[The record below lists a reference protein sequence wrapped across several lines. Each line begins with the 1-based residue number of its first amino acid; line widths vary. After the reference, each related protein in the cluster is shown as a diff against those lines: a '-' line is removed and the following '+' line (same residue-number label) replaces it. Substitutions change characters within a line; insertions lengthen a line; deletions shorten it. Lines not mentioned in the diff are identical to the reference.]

1 MDAAHARASV
11 PGFVRD
17 PAHDLFGECGAIDA
31 MFHPKT
37 VAVLGAASQPGSL
50 GHQALAALTG
60 SAFEG
65 SVVVVDP
72 RTQAN
77 AFGVPVYP
85 SFQDMPTKAE
95 LAIVVTASSG
105 VFAAVE
111 QCAAAGVRGVAV
123 LSAVDTTDQH
133 FGDLQRNIR
142 QQLRQTRMRMIGP
155 GCCALMNPS
164 IGLNASPNLP
174 MPLPGSVAFIGQS
187 GSLATAILDW
197 GRRKIVG
204 FSAFVSLG
212 ALVDVGW
219 GNLIDYFGSDT
230 NTRTILIHME
240 SIVNMR
246 SFLSAA
252 REVALQKPIIIIKAG
267 RTGAAARA
275 FAWHSTCTVS
285 DDDVLDAALRRV
297 GVLRVA
303 SVEDLFHTADALSKE
318 RRPEGPRLA
327 VVSNAG
333 GPGVLAA
340 DQVAREVGEIVP
352 LASDTAI
359 GVMAAPDSAEAVTPM
374 DVLGDGS
381 SGPFLEAAETAI
393 KDPSNDG
400 VLLVLVPQAMSDP
413 VSAVQGLL
421 AMDHACKPVL
431 LCAAALGELPRE
443 QEVHACFPVLPTVS
457 AAARTFNHMWRYSY
471 DLKAI
476 YETPELHAE
485 VTERALS
492 QRVGELIAGARRA
505 GRDLSECEWR
515 EVLAV
520 YGILIFD
527 APANQTEGQR
537 DAQRDAQREGQR
549 EEQRTAPL
557 AANARASAET
567 VGYEFQIGSSSDPEF
582 GPVLWFGAGG
592 RFAHMWPHRVVGLPP
607 LNATLARRMLERSPF
622 FSGLQDLCARGALN
636 LATIDAALVRLSQLV
651 IEHPSIKDIQIDP
664 LVVSAAGVLALD
676 ARITLHGPEVEEHD
690 LPRSPFR
697 PYPLQYVSN
706 WTTKPGETVTIRP
719 IRAEDE
725 PLMVA
730 FHKRLSEDTVYQR
743 YFQMVTVGRR
753 TAHEALTRICFVDY
767 DREMVLVAERR
778 DARTGE
784 RSIVAIADL
793 TKLYNTKKAEVA
805 VVVRDDCQR
814 HGLGFEL
821 IRRLADVARDERLEN
836 IVATTM
842 TENRG
847 MCAVFRRLGFTLS
860 TEPGDDTVEAA
871 LTL

>member
-1 MDAAHARASV
+1 MDVAHARASV
-11 PGFVRD
+11 PRFVRD

-37 VAVLGAASQPGSL
+37 VAVLGSTSRPGSL

-72 RTQAN
+72 CSQAN
-77 AFGVPVYP
+77 AFGVPVSP
-85 SFQDMPTKAE
+85 SFQDLPTKAE

-105 VFAAVE
+105 VSAAVE

-123 LSAVDTTDQH
+123 LSAVDTADQH
-133 FGDLQRNIR
+133 FGDLQRHIR

-174 MPLPGSVAFIGQS
+174 MPVPGSVAFIGQS

-219 GNLIDYFGSDT
+219 GNLIDYFGSDS

-285 DDDVLDAALRRV
+285 DDDILDAALRRV

-303 SVEDLFHTADALSKE
+303 SVEDLFHTADALSKV
-318 RRPEGPRLA
+318 RRPQGPRLA
-327 VVSNAG
+327 VVCNAG

-340 DQVAREVGEIVP
+340 DQVAREAGEIVP
-352 LASDTAI
+352 LSADAATGA
-359 GVMAAPDSAEAVTPM
+359 MAVPDSAEAATPM
-374 DVLGDGS
+374 DILGDGS
-381 SGPFLEAAETAI
+381 SAPFLEAAEIAI

-431 LCAAALGELPRE
+431 LCATALGELPLG
-443 QEVHACFPVLPTVS
+443 QQVHACFPVLPTVS

-476 YETPELHAE
+476 YETPELRAE

-492 QRVGELIAGARRA
+492 QRVGDLIAAARRA
-505 GRDLSECEWR
+505 RRDLSECEWR

-520 YGILIFD
+520 YGILILD

-537 DAQRDAQREGQR
+537 ASSLEADARVA
-549 EEQRTAPL
+549 
-557 AANARASAET
+557 AET
-567 VGYEFQIGSSSDPEF
+567 VGYELQIGSWSDPEF

-592 RFAHMWPHRVVGLPP
+592 RFAHLWPHRVVGLPP

-636 LATIDAALVRLSQLV
+636 LTAIDAALVRLSQLV
-651 IEHPSIKDIQIDP
+651 IEHPSIKNLQIDP
-664 LVVSAAGVLALD
+664 LVVSAAGAIALD

-778 DARTGE
+778 DTRTGE
-784 RSIVAIADL
+784 RSIVAVADL

-821 IRRLADVARDERLEN
+821 IRRLVDVARDERLEN
-836 IVATTM
+836 VVATTM

-860 TEPGDDTVEAA
+860 TEPGDDSVEAA

>member
-11 PGFVRD
+11 SRFVRD
-17 PAHDLFGECGAIDA
+17 PAHDLFGEGGAIDA
-31 MFHPKT
+31 IFHPKT
-37 VAVLGAASQPGSL
+37 VAVVGATSQPGSL
-50 GHQALAALTG
+50 GYQTLAALSG
-60 SAFEG
+60 SGFEG
-65 SVVVVDP
+65 SVVAVDP
-72 RTQAN
+72 GAQAN
-77 AFGVPVYP
+77 TFGVPVYP
-85 SFQDMPTKAE
+85 SFQELPSKAE
-95 LAIVVTASSG
+95 LAVVVTAGKG
-105 VFAAVE
+105 VFGAVE

-123 LSAVDTTDQH
+123 MSAVDATDQH
-133 FGDLQRNIR
+133 SSELQR
-142 QQLRQTRMRMIGP
+142 QVCQLLRQSRMRMIGP

-174 MPLPGSVAFIGQS
+174 LPVPGSVAFIGQS
-187 GSLATAILDW
+187 GSLASAILDW
-197 GRRKIVG
+197 GRRRIVG

-252 REVALQKPIIIIKAG
+252 REVALQKPIIVIKAG
-267 RTGAAARA
+267 RTEAAARA

-318 RRPEGPRLA
+318 RRPEGPRLT
-327 VVSNAG
+327 VVSNAC

-340 DQVAREVGEIVP
+340 DQVARQGGEIVP
-352 LASDTAI
+352 LPTNAAA
-359 GVMAAPDSAEAVTPM
+359 GVMAVPDSAGTATPM
-374 DVLGDGS
+374 DILGDGS

-393 KDPSNDG
+393 QDPSNDG

-413 VSAVQGLL
+413 ASAVQGLL

-431 LCAAALGELPRE
+431 LCLTGSSEIPQE

-457 AAARTFNHMWRYSY
+457 AAARTFNHMWHYSY
-471 DLKAI
+471 NLKAI

-527 APANQTEGQR
+527 ALANQTEGQR
-537 DAQRDAQREGQR
+537 EGQR
-549 EEQRTAPL
+549 AAPL
-557 AANARASAET
+557 NLNARAGAET
-567 VGYEFQIGSSSDPEF
+567 VGYELQIGCRNDPEF
-582 GPVLWFGAGG
+582 GPVLYCGAGG

-622 FSGLQDLCARGALN
+622 FSGLQDLCARGALD

-651 IEHPSIKDIQIDP
+651 IEHPSIKDLQIDP
-664 LVVSAAGVLALD
+664 LVISAAGAVALD
-676 ARITLHGPEVEEHD
+676 ARITLHAPEVEEHD

-753 TAHEALTRICFVDY
+753 TAHDALTRICFVDY

-784 RSIVAIADL
+784 RSIVAVADL
-793 TKLYNTKKAEVA
+793 TKLYNRKKAEVA

-821 IRRLADVARDERLEN
+821 MRRLVDFARDERLEDV
-836 IVATTM
+836 VATTM

-860 TEPGDDTVEAA
+860 IEPGDDTVEAE

>member
-11 PGFVRD
+11 SRFVRD
-17 PAHDLFGECGAIDA
+17 PAHDLFGEGGAIDA

-37 VAVLGAASQPGSL
+37 VAVVGAISQPRSL
-50 GHQALAALTG
+50 GYQTLAALSG
-60 SAFEG
+60 SGFEG

-72 RTQAN
+72 SAQAN
-77 AFGVPVYP
+77 AFGFPVYP
-85 SFQDMPTKAE
+85 SFQDLPSKAE
-95 LAIVVTASSG
+95 LAVVVTASNG
-105 VFAAVE
+105 VFGAVE
-111 QCAAAGVRGVAV
+111 QCAAGGVRGVAV
-123 LSAVDTTDQH
+123 LSAVDATDQH
-133 FGDLQRNIR
+133 FGELQRHICQR
-142 QQLRQTRMRMIGP
+142 LRQSRMRMIGP

-164 IGLNASPNLP
+164 IGLNVSPNLP
-174 MPLPGSVAFIGQS
+174 MPVPGSVAFIGQS
-187 GSLATAILDW
+187 GSLAAAILDW
-197 GRRKIVG
+197 GRKRIVG

-240 SIVNMR
+240 SIINMR

-252 REVALQKPIIIIKAG
+252 REVALQKPIIVIKAG
-267 RTGAAARA
+267 RTEAAARA

-318 RRPEGPRLA
+318 RRPEGPRLT

-333 GPGVLAA
+333 GPGVLAT
-340 DQVAREVGEIVP
+340 DQVAREGGEIVP
-352 LASDTAI
+352 LPTNAAA
-359 GVMAAPDSAEAVTPM
+359 GAMALPDSPEMATPM
-374 DVLGDGS
+374 DILGDGS
-381 SGPFLEAAETAI
+381 SRPFLEAAETAI

-400 VLLVLVPQAMSDP
+400 ILLVFVPQAMSDP
-413 VSAVQGLL
+413 ASAVQGLL

-431 LCAAALGELPRE
+431 LCLSGPSELPQE

-457 AAARTFNHMWRYSY
+457 TAARTFNHMWHYSY

-476 YETPELHAE
+476 YETPELHAD

-492 QRVGELIAGARRA
+492 QRVGELIAAARRESRELA
-505 GRDLSECEWR
+505 ARECK

-520 YGILIFD
+520 YGI
-527 APANQTEGQR
+527 ATAGETEG
-537 DAQRDAQREGQR
+537 E
-549 EEQRTAPL
+549 TAAPHDV
-557 AANARASAET
+557 NARAAAGPD
-567 VGYEFQIGSSSDPEF
+567 GYELQIGSRNDPEF

-592 RFAHMWPHRVVGLPP
+592 RSAHMWAHRVVGLPP

-622 FSGLQDLCARGALN
+622 FSGLQALAARGALN
-636 LATIDAALVRLSQLV
+636 LTTVDAALVRLSQLV
-651 IEHPSIKDIQIDP
+651 IEHPSIKDLQIDP
-664 LVVSAAGVLALD
+664 LVVSAAGTLALD
-676 ARITLHGPEVEEHD
+676 ARITLYGPEVEEHD

-753 TAHEALTRICFVDY
+753 TAHEALIRICFVDY

-778 DARTGE
+778 DAGTGD
-784 RSIVAIADL
+784 RSIIAFADL

-821 IRRLADVARDERLEN
+821 IRRLVDVARDERLEN
-836 IVATTM
+836 VVATTM

-847 MCAVFRRLGFTLS
+847 MCAVFRRLGFKLS
-860 TEPGDDTVEAA
+860 VDPGDDTVEAE

>member
-11 PGFVRD
+11 SRFVRD
-17 PAHDLFGECGAIDA
+17 PAHDLFGEGGAIDA

-37 VAVLGAASQPGSL
+37 VAVVGAISQPGSL
-50 GHQALAALTG
+50 SYQTLAALSG
-60 SAFEG
+60 SGFEG

-72 RTQAN
+72 GAQAN
-77 AFGVPVYP
+77 TFGVPVYP
-85 SFQDMPTKAE
+85 SFQELPSKAE
-95 LAIVVTASSG
+95 LAVVVTAGKG
-105 VFAAVE
+105 VFGAVE

-123 LSAVDTTDQH
+123 MSAVDATDQH
-133 FGDLQRNIR
+133 FSELQ
-142 QQLRQTRMRMIGP
+142 QQACQLLRQSRMRMIGP

-174 MPLPGSVAFIGQS
+174 LPVPGSVAFIGQS

-197 GRRKIVG
+197 GRRRIVG

-230 NTRTILIHME
+230 KTRTILIHME

-252 REVALQKPIIIIKAG
+252 REVALQKPIIVIKAG
-267 RTGAAARA
+267 RTEAAARA

-318 RRPEGPRLA
+318 RRPEGPRLT
-327 VVSNAG
+327 VVSNAC

-340 DQVAREVGEIVP
+340 DQVAREGGEIVP
-352 LASDTAI
+352 LPTSTAA
-359 GVMAAPDSAEAVTPM
+359 GALVVPDSAGKATPM
-374 DVLGDGS
+374 DILGDGS
-381 SGPFLEAAETAI
+381 SGPFLEAVETAI
-393 KDPSNDG
+393 QDPSNDG

-413 VSAVQGLL
+413 ASAVQGLL

-431 LCAAALGELPRE
+431 LCLTGPSEIPQE
-443 QEVHACFPVLPTVS
+443 QELHACFPVLPTVS
-457 AAARTFNHMWRYSY
+457 AAARTFNHMWHYSY
-471 DLKAI
+471 NLKAI

-492 QRVGELIAGARRA
+492 QRVGELIAAARRE
-505 GRDLSECEWR
+505 GRDLAEREWK
-515 EVLAV
+515 EVLSV
-520 YGILIFD
+520 YGIATVGTFAD
-527 APANQTEGQR
+527 ETKGATA
-537 DAQRDAQREGQR
+537 
-549 EEQRTAPL
+549 APL
-557 AANARASAET
+557 DVNTPAAAGPD
-567 VGYEFQIGSSSDPEF
+567 GYELQIGSRNDPEF

-592 RFAHMWPHRVVGLPP
+592 RFAHMLAHRVVGLPP

-622 FSGLQDLCARGALN
+622 FSGLQALAARGALN
-636 LATIDAALVRLSQLV
+636 LTTVDAALVRLSQLV
-651 IEHPSIKDIQIDP
+651 IEHPSIKDLQIDP
-664 LVVSAAGVLALD
+664 LVLSAAGALALD
-676 ARITLHGPEVEEHD
+676 ARITLHGPELEEHD

-753 TAHEALTRICFVDY
+753 TAHDALTRICFVDY

-784 RSIVAIADL
+784 RSIIALADL

-821 IRRLADVARDERLEN
+821 IRRLVDVARDERLESV
-836 IVATTM
+836 VATTM

-860 TEPGDDTVEAA
+860 IDPGDDTVEAK

>member
-11 PGFVRD
+11 ARFVRD
-17 PAHDLFGECGAIDA
+17 PAHDLFGEGGAIDA

-37 VAVLGAASQPGSL
+37 VAVVGAISQPGSL
-50 GHQALAALTG
+50 GYQTLAALSG
-60 SAFEG
+60 SGFEG
-65 SVVVVDP
+65 SVVAVDP
-72 RTQAN
+72 SAQAN

-85 SFQDMPTKAE
+85 SFQDLPSKAA
-95 LAIVVTASSG
+95 LAVVVTASRG
-105 VFAAVE
+105 VFGAVE

-123 LSAVDTTDQH
+123 LSAVDATDQRRLSE
-133 FGDLQRNIR
+133 LQQHLCQR
-142 QQLRQTRMRMIGP
+142 LRQGRMRMIGP

-174 MPLPGSVAFIGQS
+174 MPVPGSVAFIGQS

-197 GRRKIVG
+197 GRRRIVG

-252 REVALQKPIIIIKAG
+252 REVALQKPIIVIKAG
-267 RTGAAARA
+267 RTEAAARA

-318 RRPEGPRLA
+318 RRPEGPRLT

-340 DQVAREVGEIVP
+340 DQVAGEGGEIVP
-352 LASDTAI
+352 LPTNAAAGVTA
-359 GVMAAPDSAEAVTPM
+359 VPDSAGTATPM
-374 DVLGDGS
+374 DILGDGS
-381 SGPFLEAAETAI
+381 SRPFLEAAETAI

-400 VLLVLVPQAMSDP
+400 VLLVLVPQSMSDP
-413 VSAVQGLL
+413 ASAVQGLL

-431 LCAAALGELPRE
+431 LCLTGPSELPQAE
-443 QEVHACFPVLPTVS
+443 EVHACFPVLPTVS
-457 AAARTFNHMWRYSY
+457 AAARTFNHMWHYSY

-492 QRVGELIAGARRA
+492 QRVGELIAAARRE
-505 GRDLSECEWR
+505 GRDLAEREWK

-520 YGILIFD
+520 YGIATVDTFAD
-527 APANQTEGQR
+527 ETEGET
-537 DAQRDAQREGQR
+537 A
-549 EEQRTAPL
+549 APL
-557 AANARASAET
+557 DVNTRAAAGPD
-567 VGYEFQIGSSSDPEF
+567 GYELQIGSRNDPEF
-582 GPVLWFGAGG
+582 GPVLWCGAGG
-592 RFAHMWPHRVVGLPP
+592 RSAHMWAGRVVGLPP

-622 FSGLQDLCARGALN
+622 FSGLQALAAHRALN
-636 LATIDAALVRLSQLV
+636 LATVDAALVRLSQLV
-651 IEHPSIKDIQIDP
+651 IEHPSIKDLQIDP
-664 LVVSAAGVLALD
+664 LVLSAAGAVALD
-676 ARITLHGPEVEEHD
+676 ARITLHGPKVEEHD

-753 TAHEALTRICFVDY
+753 TAHEALIRICFVDY

-784 RSIVAIADL
+784 RSIVAVADL

-821 IRRLADVARDERLEN
+821 IRRLVDVARDERLKDV
-836 IVATTM
+836 VATTM
-842 TENRG
+842 TENWG

-860 TEPGDDTVEAA
+860 IDPGDDTVEAE

>member
-1 MDAAHARASV
+1 MEAAHVRASI
-11 PGFVRD
+11 PRFVRD
-17 PAHDLFGECGAIDA
+17 PAHDLFGECGSIDA

-37 VAVLGAASQPGSL
+37 IAVLGATSQPGSL
-50 GHQALAALTG
+50 GHQALTALTG
-60 SAFEG
+60 SGFEG

-72 RTQAN
+72 RAQAN

-85 SFQDMPTKAE
+85 SLQDLPTKAE

-105 VFAAVE
+105 VFTAVE

-123 LSAVDTTDQH
+123 LSAVDATDQH
-133 FGDLQRNIR
+133 FSDLQ
-142 QQLRQTRMRMIGP
+142 QQVCKRLRQTRMRMIGP

-197 GRRKIVG
+197 GHRKIVG

-327 VVSNAG
+327 VISNAG

-340 DQVAREVGEIVP
+340 DQVAREAGEIVP
-352 LASDTAI
+352 LSTGAAT
-359 GVMAAPDSAEAVTPM
+359 GVMAVPDSAGAATPM
-374 DVLGDGS
+374 DILGDGS

-413 VSAVQGLL
+413 ASAVQGLL

-431 LCAAALGELPRE
+431 LCATALGELPRE

-505 GRDLSECEWR
+505 RRDLSECEWR

-527 APANQTEGQR
+527 ALANQT
-537 DAQRDAQREGQR
+537 DAQRA
-549 EEQRTAPL
+549 APL
-557 AANARASAET
+557 DVNARAGAET
-567 VGYEFQIGSSSDPEF
+567 VGYELQIGSRNDPEF

-664 LVVSAAGVLALD
+664 LVVSAAGALALD
-676 ARITLHGPEVEEHD
+676 ARITLHGPEVEDHD

-778 DARTGE
+778 DTRTGE

-805 VVVRDDCQR
+805 VMVRDDCQR

-821 IRRLADVARDERLEN
+821 VRRLVDVARDERLEN
-836 IVATTM
+836 VVATTM

-847 MCAVFRRLGFTLS
+847 MCAVFRRLGFKLS
-860 TEPGDDTVEAA
+860 TDPGDDTVVAE
-871 LTL
+871 LPL

>member
-11 PGFVRD
+11 PRSVRD

-37 VAVLGAASQPGSL
+37 VAVLGATSQPGSL
-50 GHQALAALTG
+50 GHQALAAVTG
-60 SAFEG
+60 SGFEG
-65 SVVVVDP
+65 SVVVVDSCA
-72 RTQAN
+72 QAN

-85 SFQDMPTKAE
+85 SFQDLPTKAE
-95 LAIVVTASSG
+95 LAVVVTAGSG
-105 VFAAVE
+105 VFGAVE

-123 LSAVDTTDQH
+123 LSAVDATDQH
-133 FGDLQRNIR
+133 FSDLQRRICQR
-142 QQLRQTRMRMIGP
+142 LRQTRMRMIGP

-174 MPLPGSVAFIGQS
+174 MPVPGSVAFIGQS

-212 ALVDVGW
+212 ALLDVGW

-297 GVLRVA
+297 GVLRVN

-327 VVSNAG
+327 VVCNAG

-340 DQVAREVGEIVP
+340 DQVAREAGEIVP
-352 LASDTAI
+352 LSTDAAT
-359 GVMAAPDSAEAVTPM
+359 GVMAVPDSAVAATPM
-374 DVLGDGS
+374 DFLGDGS

-400 VLLVLVPQAMSDP
+400 VLVVLVPQAMSDP

-431 LCAAALGELPRE
+431 LCATALGELPRE
-443 QEVHACFPVLPTVS
+443 QELHACFPVLPTVS
-457 AAARTFNHMWRYSY
+457 AAARTFNHIWRYSY

-505 GRDLSECEWR
+505 GRDLSESEWR

-520 YGILIFD
+520 YGVLIFD
-527 APANQTEGQR
+527 ALGNQT
-537 DAQRDAQREGQR
+537 AV
-549 EEQRTAPL
+549 QRTAPL
-557 AANARASAET
+557 DVNARADAET
-567 VGYEFQIGSSSDPEF
+567 VGYEFQIGSRNDPEF

-592 RFAHMWPHRVVGLPP
+592 RFAHMPHRVVGLPP
-607 LNATLARRMLERSPF
+607 LNATLARRMLECSPF

-651 IEHPSIKDIQIDP
+651 IEHPSIKDLQIDP
-664 LVVSAAGVLALD
+664 LVVSAAGAVALD

-706 WTTKPGETVTIRP
+706 WMTKPGETVTIRP

-821 IRRLADVARDERLEN
+821 IRRLMDVARDERLEN
-836 IVATTM
+836 VVATTM

-860 TEPGDDTVEAA
+860 TDPGDDTVEAA

>member
-11 PGFVRD
+11 PRFVRD
-17 PAHDLFGECGAIDA
+17 PAHDLFGEGGAIDA

-37 VAVLGAASQPGSL
+37 VAVLGATSQPGSL
-50 GHQALAALTG
+50 GHQALAALSG
-60 SAFEG
+60 SGFEG

-72 RTQAN
+72 GSQAN
-77 AFGVPVYP
+77 TLGVPVYP
-85 SFQDMPTKAE
+85 SFQDLPTKAE
-95 LAIVVTASSG
+95 LAVVVTPSSG
-105 VFAAVE
+105 VFGAVE

-133 FGDLQRNIR
+133 FSELQRNVC
-142 QQLRQTRMRMIGP
+142 QLLRQSRMRMIGP

-174 MPLPGSVAFIGQS
+174 MPVPGSVAFIGQS

-197 GRRKIVG
+197 GRRRIVG

-230 NTRTILIHME
+230 KTRTILIHME

-252 REVALQKPIIIIKAG
+252 REVALQKPIIVIKAG
-267 RTGAAARA
+267 RTEEAARA

-318 RRPEGPRLA
+318 RRPEGPRLT
-327 VVSNAG
+327 VVSNAC

-340 DQVAREVGEIVP
+340 DQVAREGGEIVALP
-352 LASDTAI
+352 TSAAA
-359 GVMAAPDSAEAVTPM
+359 GVMAVPDSTGTATPM
-374 DVLGDGS
+374 DILGDGS
-381 SGPFLEAAETAI
+381 SGPFLEAVETAI
-393 KDPSNDG
+393 QDPSNDG

-413 VSAVQGLL
+413 ASAVQGLL

-431 LCAAALGELPRE
+431 LCLTGSSEIPQE

-457 AAARTFNHMWRYSY
+457 AAARTFNHMWHYSY
-471 DLKAI
+471 NLKAI

-492 QRVGELIAGARRA
+492 QRVGELIAAARRE
-505 GRDLSECEWR
+505 GRDLAEREWK
-515 EVLAV
+515 EVLSV
-520 YGILIFD
+520 YGIATVGRF
-527 APANQTEGQR
+527 AGETKGAT
-537 DAQRDAQREGQR
+537 A
-549 EEQRTAPL
+549 APL
-557 AANARASAET
+557 DVNTGAAT
-567 VGYEFQIGSSSDPEF
+567 GPDGYELQIGSRNDPEF

-592 RFAHMWPHRVVGLPP
+592 RFAHMWVHRVVGLPP

-622 FSGLQDLCARGALN
+622 FGGLQALAARGALN
-636 LATIDAALVRLSQLV
+636 LTTVDAALVRLSQLV
-651 IEHPSIKDIQIDP
+651 IEHPSIKDLQIDP
-664 LVVSAAGVLALD
+664 LVLSPAGALALD

-706 WTTKPGETVTIRP
+706 WTTKPGETITIRP

-753 TAHEALTRICFVDY
+753 TAHDALTRICFVDY

-778 DARTGE
+778 DAHTGE
-784 RSIVAIADL
+784 RSIIALADL

-821 IRRLADVARDERLEN
+821 IRRLVDVARDERLEN
-836 IVATTM
+836 VVATTM

-860 TEPGDDTVEAA
+860 IDPGDDTVEAE

>member
-11 PGFVRD
+11 PRFVRD
-17 PAHDLFGECGAIDA
+17 PAHDLFGEGGAIDA

-37 VAVLGAASQPGSL
+37 VAVVGATSQPGSL
-50 GHQALAALTG
+50 GYQTLAALSG
-60 SAFEG
+60 SGFEG

-72 RTQAN
+72 GAQAN
-77 AFGVPVYP
+77 TFGIPVYA
-85 SFQDMPTKAE
+85 SFQELPSKAE
-95 LAIVVTASSG
+95 LAVVVTAGGG
-105 VFAAVE
+105 VFGAVE
-111 QCAAAGVRGVAV
+111 ECAAAGVRGVAV
-123 LSAVDTTDQH
+123 MSAVDATDQH
-133 FGDLQRNIR
+133 YSELQ
-142 QQLRQTRMRMIGP
+142 QQVCQLLRQSRMRMIGP

-174 MPLPGSVAFIGQS
+174 MPVPGSVAFIGQS

-197 GRRKIVG
+197 GRRRIVG

-212 ALVDVGW
+212 ALVEVGW

-252 REVALQKPIIIIKAG
+252 REVALQKPIIVIKAG
-267 RTGAAARA
+267 RTEAAARA

-285 DDDVLDAALRRV
+285 DDDVFDAALRRV

-318 RRPEGPRLA
+318 RRPEGPRLT
-327 VVSNAG
+327 VVSNAC

-340 DQVAREVGEIVP
+340 DQVAREGGEIVP
-352 LASDTAI
+352 LPTSTAA
-359 GVMAAPDSAEAVTPM
+359 GVIVVSDSAGTATPM
-374 DVLGDGS
+374 DILGDGS

-393 KDPSNDG
+393 QDPSNDG

-413 VSAVQGLL
+413 ASAVQGLL

-431 LCAAALGELPRE
+431 LCLTGPSEIPQE

-457 AAARTFNHMWRYSY
+457 AAARTFNHMWHYSY
-471 DLKAI
+471 NLKAI

-492 QRVGELIAGARRA
+492 QHVGGLIAAARREGRDLAEREWKEVLSVYGIATVGTCADETKGKTAAPVDVNTRAAA
-505 GRDLSECEWR
+505 GRD
-515 EVLAV
+515 
-520 YGILIFD
+520 
-527 APANQTEGQR
+527 
-537 DAQRDAQREGQR
+537 
-549 EEQRTAPL
+549 
-557 AANARASAET
+557 
-567 VGYEFQIGSSSDPEF
+567 GYELQIGSRNDPEF

-592 RFAHMWPHRVVGLPP
+592 RFAHMWAHRVVGLPP

-622 FSGLQDLCARGALN
+622 FSGLKALAARGALN
-636 LATIDAALVRLSQLV
+636 LTTVDAALVRLSQLV
-651 IEHPSIKDIQIDP
+651 IEHPSIKDLQIDP
-664 LVVSAAGVLALD
+664 LVLSPAGALALD
-676 ARITLHGPEVEEHD
+676 ARIRLHGPDVEEHD

-697 PYPLQYVSN
+697 PYPLQYASN

-725 PLMVA
+725 PQMVA

-753 TAHEALTRICFVDY
+753 IAHDALTRICFVDY

-784 RSIVAIADL
+784 RSIVAVADL
-793 TKLYNTKKAEVA
+793 TKLYNRKKAEVA

-821 IRRLADVARDERLEN
+821 IRRLVDFARDERLEDV
-836 IVATTM
+836 VATTM

-860 TEPGDDTVEAA
+860 IEPGDDTVEAE

>member
-11 PGFVRD
+11 PRFVRD

-37 VAVLGAASQPGSL
+37 VVVLGPTSQPGSL
-50 GHQALAALTG
+50 GHQTLAAVTG
-60 SAFEG
+60 SGFDG

-72 RTQAN
+72 GAQAN

-85 SFQDMPTKAE
+85 SFQDLPTKAE
-95 LAIVVTASSG
+95 LAVVVTASSG
-105 VFAAVE
+105 VFAAVD

-123 LSAVDTTDQH
+123 LSAVDATDQLS
-133 FGDLQRNIR
+133 DLQQHVCQR
-142 QQLRQTRMRMIGP
+142 LRQTRMRVIGP

-164 IGLNASPNLP
+164 IGLNISPNLA
-174 MPLPGSVAFIGQS
+174 MPVPGSVAFIGQS
-187 GSLATAILDW
+187 GSLATAVLDW
-197 GRRKIVG
+197 GHRKIVG

-212 ALVDVGW
+212 ALLDVGW
-219 GNLIDYFGSDT
+219 GNLIDYFGSDS

-297 GVLRVA
+297 GVLRVN

-340 DQVAREVGEIVP
+340 DQVAREAGEIVP
-352 LASDTAI
+352 LPTNAAT
-359 GVMAAPDSAEAVTPM
+359 GVMAVPHSAGAATPM
-374 DVLGDGS
+374 DFLGDGS
-381 SGPFLEAAETAI
+381 SAPFLEAAENAI
-393 KDPSNDG
+393 KDPGNDA

-421 AMDHACKPVL
+421 AIDHARKPVL
-431 LCAAALGELPRE
+431 LCATALGELPRE
-443 QEVHACFPVLPTVS
+443 QELHACFPVLPTVS

-476 YETPELHAE
+476 YQTPELRADL
-485 VTERALS
+485 TERAFS

-520 YGILIFD
+520 YDILTLD
-527 APANQTEGQR
+527 APADQTEGQKGG
-537 DAQRDAQREGQR
+537 QREGQR
-549 EEQRTAPL
+549 AAPL
-557 AANARASAET
+557 DANARADAET
-567 VGYEFQIGSSSDPEF
+567 VGYELQIGSRSDPEF

-622 FSGLQDLCARGALN
+622 FSGLHAVAARGALN

-664 LVVSAAGVLALD
+664 LVVSAAGAVALD
-676 ARITLHGPEVEEHD
+676 ARITLHGPEVEEDD

-706 WTTKPGETVTIRP
+706 WITKPGETVAIRP

-778 DARTGE
+778 DTHTGE
-784 RSIVAIADL
+784 RSIVAFADL

-821 IRRLADVARDERLEN
+821 IRRLVDVARDERLEN
-836 IVATTM
+836 VVATTM

-847 MCAVFRRLGFTLS
+847 MCAVFRRLGFKLS
-860 TEPGDDTVEAA
+860 TEPGDDSVEAE

>member
-1 MDAAHARASV
+1 MDAAQARASV
-11 PGFVRD
+11 SRFVRD
-17 PAHDLFGECGAIDA
+17 PAHDLFGEGGAIDA

-37 VAVLGAASQPGSL
+37 VALVGAVSQPGSL
-50 GHQALAALTG
+50 GYQTLAALRG
-60 SAFEG
+60 SGFEG
-65 SVVVVDP
+65 SLVVVDP
-72 RTQAN
+72 SAQPNT
-77 AFGVPVYP
+77 FGIPVYP
-85 SFQDMPTKAE
+85 SFQDLPSKAE
-95 LAIVVTASSG
+95 LAVVVTASKG
-105 VFAAVE
+105 VLGAVE

-123 LSAVDTTDQH
+123 MSAMDATHQH
-133 FGDLQRNIR
+133 FSELQRLVCQR
-142 QQLRQTRMRMIGP
+142 LRESRMRMIGP

-197 GRRKIVG
+197 GRRRIVG

-252 REVALQKPIIIIKAG
+252 REVALQKPIIVIKAG
-267 RTGAAARA
+267 RTEAAARA

-285 DDDVLDAALRRV
+285 DDDVLDAVLRRV

-318 RRPEGPRLA
+318 RRPEGPRLT

-333 GPGVLAA
+333 GPGALAA
-340 DQVAREVGEIVP
+340 DQVAREGGEIVP
-352 LASDTAI
+352 LPTNAAAGVTA
-359 GVMAAPDSAEAVTPM
+359 VPDSAEMATPM
-374 DVLGDGS
+374 DILGDGS
-381 SGPFLEAAETAI
+381 SRPFLEAAESAI

-413 VSAVQGLL
+413 ASAVQGLL

-431 LCAAALGELPRE
+431 LCLSAPSELPQE

-457 AAARTFNHMWRYSY
+457 AAARTFNHMWHYSY
-471 DLKAI
+471 NLKAI

-492 QRVGELIAGARRA
+492 QRVGELMATARRE
-505 GRDLSECEWR
+505 GRDLAEREWK

-520 YGILIFD
+520 YGIATVDKFAD
-527 APANQTEGQR
+527 KTEGEP
-537 DAQRDAQREGQR
+537 A
-549 EEQRTAPL
+549 APL
-557 AANARASAET
+557 DVNTRAAAGPD
-567 VGYEFQIGSSSDPEF
+567 GYELQIGSRNDPEF

-592 RFAHMWPHRVVGLPP
+592 RSAHMWAHRVVGLPP

-622 FSGLQDLCARGALN
+622 FSGLQALAARGSLN
-636 LATIDAALVRLSQLV
+636 LTTVDAALVRLSQLV
-651 IEHPSIKDIQIDP
+651 IEHPSIKDLQIDP
-664 LVVSAAGVLALD
+664 LVLSAAGALALD
-676 ARITLHGPEVEEHD
+676 ARITLHGPEVEEQD

-706 WTTKPGETVTIRP
+706 WMTKPGETVTIRP

-730 FHKRLSEDTVYQR
+730 FHKRLSEDTVYGR
-743 YFQMVTVGRR
+743 YFQLVTVGRR
-753 TAHEALTRICFVDY
+753 TAHEALIRICFVDY

-778 DARTGE
+778 DACTGE
-784 RSIVAIADL
+784 RSIIALADL

-821 IRRLADVARDERLEN
+821 IRRLVDVARDEGLEDV
-836 IVATTM
+836 VATTM

-847 MCAVFRRLGFTLS
+847 MCAVFRRLGFKLS
-860 TEPGDDTVEAA
+860 VDPGDDTVEAQ

>member
-11 PGFVRD
+11 SRFVRD

-37 VAVLGAASQPGSL
+37 VAVLGATSQPGSL
-50 GHQALAALTG
+50 GHQALTALTG
-60 SAFEG
+60 SGFEG

-72 RTQAN
+72 RSQAS

-85 SFQDMPTKAE
+85 SFQDLQTKAE
-95 LAIVVTASSG
+95 LAVVVTASSG

-133 FGDLQRNIR
+133 FGDLQRHIC

-155 GCCALMNPS
+155 GCCGLMNPS

-174 MPLPGSVAFIGQS
+174 MPVPGSVAFIGQS

-340 DQVAREVGEIVP
+340 DLVAKEAGEIVP
-352 LASDTAI
+352 LSTDAAVE
-359 GVMAAPDSAEAVTPM
+359 VMAVPDSAGAATPM
-374 DVLGDGS
+374 DILGDGS
-381 SGPFLEAAETAI
+381 SEPFLEAAKTAI
-393 KDPSNDG
+393 KDPSNDA

-413 VSAVQGLL
+413 LSAVQGLL
-421 AMDHACKPVL
+421 AMDHARKPVL
-431 LCAAALGELPRE
+431 LCATALGELPRE

-476 YETPELHAE
+476 YETPELHAD

-505 GRDLSECEWR
+505 GRDLSECEWK

-520 YGILIFD
+520 YGIPTLD
-527 APANQTEGQR
+527 ALANQSEGHR
-537 DAQRDAQREGQR
+537 A
-549 EEQRTAPL
+549 APL
-557 AANARASAET
+557 GAYARVAAET
-567 VGYEFQIGSSSDPEF
+567 VGYELRIGSWSDPEF

-592 RFAHMWPHRVVGLPP
+592 RFAHLWAYRVVGLPP

-622 FSGLQDLCARGALN
+622 FSGLQALCARGALN
-636 LATIDAALVRLSQLV
+636 LTTIDAALVRLSQLV
-651 IEHPSIKDIQIDP
+651 IEHPSIKDLEIDP
-664 LVVSAAGVLALD
+664 LMVSAAGALALD

-730 FHKRLSEDTVYQR
+730 FHKRLSDETVYGR
-743 YFQMVTVGRR
+743 YFQLVTVGRR
-753 TAHEALTRICFVDY
+753 TTHETLTRICFVDY

-778 DARTGE
+778 DTRTGE
-784 RSIVAIADL
+784 RSIVAVADL

-821 IRRLADVARDERLEN
+821 IRRLVDVARDERLEN
-836 IVATTM
+836 VVATTM

-860 TEPGDDTVEAA
+860 IEPGDDTVEAE

>member
-1 MDAAHARASV
+1 MDAAHVRASV
-11 PGFVRD
+11 PRFVRE

-37 VAVLGAASQPGSL
+37 VAVIGAASQPGSL

-72 RTQAN
+72 RSQAN

-85 SFQDMPTKAE
+85 SFQDLPTKVE
-95 LAIVVTASSG
+95 LAIVVTAGSG

-133 FGDLQRNIR
+133 FGDLQRHIR
-142 QQLRQTRMRMIGP
+142 QQLRQTRMRMLGP

-187 GSLATAILDW
+187 GSLATAVLDW

-219 GNLIDYFGSDT
+219 GNLIDYFGSDS

-318 RRPEGPRLA
+318 RRPDGPRLA

-340 DQVAREVGEIVP
+340 DQVAREAGEIVP
-352 LASDTAI
+352 LTTDATI
-359 GVMAAPDSAEAVTPM
+359 GVMAVPDSDEAATPM
-374 DVLGDGS
+374 DILGDGS
-381 SGPFLEAAETAI
+381 SAPFLEAAETAI

-421 AMDHACKPVL
+421 AMDHARKPVL
-431 LCAAALGELPRE
+431 LCATALGELPRE
-443 QEVHACFPVLPTVS
+443 QELHACFPVLPTVS

-505 GRDLSECEWR
+505 RRDLSESEWR

-520 YGILIFD
+520 YGVLILD

-537 DAQRDAQREGQR
+537 EGKR
-549 EEQRTAPL
+549 PAPL
-557 AANARASAET
+557 DVNPSTAAET
-567 VGYEFQIGSSSDPEF
+567 VGYELQIGSWTDPEF

-592 RFAHMWPHRVVGLPP
+592 RFAHLWPHRVVGLPP

-636 LATIDAALVRLSQLV
+636 LTAIDAALVRLSQLV
-651 IEHPSIKDIQIDP
+651 IEHPSIKELQIDP
-664 LVVSAAGVLALD
+664 LVVSAAGAIALD
-676 ARITLHGPEVEEHD
+676 ARITLHRPELEEHD

-697 PYPLQYVSN
+697 PYPLQYISN

-743 YFQMVTVGRR
+743 YFQMMTVGRR

-778 DARTGE
+778 DTNTGE

-821 IRRLADVARDERLEN
+821 IRRLVDVARDERLEN
-836 IVATTM
+836 VVATTM

>member
-11 PGFVRD
+11 PRFIRD
-17 PAHDLFGECGAIDA
+17 PAHDLFGEGGSIDA

-37 VAVLGAASQPGSL
+37 VAVLGATSQPGSL
-50 GHQALAALTG
+50 GHQALTALTG
-60 SAFEG
+60 SGFEG

-72 RTQAN
+72 CAHAN

-85 SFQDMPTKAE
+85 SFQDLPTKAE
-95 LAIVVTASSG
+95 LAVVVTASSG

-111 QCAAAGVRGVAV
+111 QCAAAGVRGIAV
-123 LSAVDTTDQH
+123 LSAVDPTDQH
-133 FGDLQRNIR
+133 SSDLQRHIC

-164 IGLNASPNLP
+164 FGLNVSPNLP
-174 MPLPGSVAFIGQS
+174 MPVPGSVAFIGQS

-197 GRRKIVG
+197 GHRKIVG

-318 RRPEGPRLA
+318 PRPQGPRLA

-340 DQVAREVGEIVP
+340 DQVERESGEIVP
-352 LASDTAI
+352 LSTSAVA
-359 GVMAAPDSAEAVTPM
+359 GVMAVPDSAGAATPM
-374 DVLGDGS
+374 DILGDGS
-381 SGPFLEAAETAI
+381 SGPFLQAAETAI

-431 LCAAALGELPRE
+431 LCATALGELPRE

-515 EVLAV
+515 EVLPV
-520 YGILIFD
+520 YGIPTRD
-527 APANQTEGQR
+527 ALANQT
-537 DAQRDAQREGQR
+537 DAQRA
-549 EEQRTAPL
+549 APL
-557 AANARASAET
+557 DVNARAGAET
-567 VGYEFQIGSSSDPEF
+567 VGYELQIGSRNDPEF

-622 FSGLQDLCARGALN
+622 FSGLHALAARGTLN

-651 IEHPSIKDIQIDP
+651 IEHPSIKDLQIDP
-664 LVVSAAGVLALD
+664 FVVSAAGVLALD
-676 ARITLHGPEVEEHD
+676 ARITLHGPDVEEHD

-706 WTTKPGETVTIRP
+706 WMTKPGETVTIRP

-753 TAHEALTRICFVDY
+753 IAHEALTRICFVDY

-821 IRRLADVARDERLEN
+821 IRRLVDVARDERLEN
-836 IVATTM
+836 VLATTM

-847 MCAVFRRLGFTLS
+847 MCAVFRRLGFALS
-860 TEPGDDTVEAA
+860 IEPGDDTVEAE

>member
-1 MDAAHARASV
+1 
-11 PGFVRD
+11 
-17 PAHDLFGECGAIDA
+17 LFGEGGAIDA
-31 MFHPKT
+31 MFHPKM
-37 VAVLGAASQPGSL
+37 VALVGAVSQAGSL
-50 GHQALAALTG
+50 AYQTLAALSG
-60 SAFEG
+60 SGFDG
-65 SVVVVDP
+65 SLVVIDP
-72 RTQAN
+72 KAQAN
-77 AFGVPVYP
+77 TFGVPVYP
-85 SFQDMPTKAE
+85 SFNDLPSKAE
-95 LAIVVTASSG
+95 LAVVATPSRD
-105 VFAAVE
+105 VFGAVE

-123 LSAVDTTDQH
+123 MSAMDVTGQH
-133 FGDLQRNIR
+133 FGELQRLVCQR
-142 QQLRQTRMRMIGP
+142 LRQSRMRMIGP

-164 IGLNASPNLP
+164 LGLNASPNLP

-187 GSLATAILDW
+187 GSLAAAILDW
-197 GRRKIVG
+197 GRRRIVG
-204 FSAFVSLG
+204 FSAFVSLS

-219 GNLIDYFGSDT
+219 GNLIDYFGSDA

-240 SIVNMR
+240 SIINIR

-252 REVALQKPIIIIKAG
+252 REVALQKPIIVIKAG
-267 RTGAAARA
+267 RTEAAARA
-275 FAWHSTCTVS
+275 FTWHSTCTVS

-318 RRPEGPRLA
+318 RRPAGPRLT

-333 GPGVLAA
+333 GPGALAA
-340 DQVAREVGEIVP
+340 DQVAREGGEIVP
-352 LASDTAI
+352 LPTNSAAAA
-359 GVMAAPDSAEAVTPM
+359 MAEPESAETATPM
-374 DVLGDGS
+374 DILGDGS
-381 SGPFLEAAETAI
+381 SRPFLEAAETAV

-400 VLLVLVPQAMSDP
+400 VLLLLVPQAMSDP
-413 VSAVQGLL
+413 ASAVQGLL

-431 LCAAALGELPRE
+431 LCLSAPSELPQE

-457 AAARTFNHMWRYSY
+457 AAARTFNHMWHYSY
-471 DLKAI
+471 NLKAI

-492 QRVGELIAGARRA
+492 QRVGELIAAARRE
-505 GRDLSECEWR
+505 GRDLAEREWK

-520 YGILIFD
+520 YGIATVD
-527 APANQTEGQR
+527 TSADKTEGEP
-537 DAQRDAQREGQR
+537 A
-549 EEQRTAPL
+549 APL
-557 AANARASAET
+557 DVNTRSAAGPD
-567 VGYEFQIGSSSDPEF
+567 GYELQIGSRNDPEF

-592 RFAHMWPHRVVGLPP
+592 RSAHMWAHRVVGLPP

-622 FSGLQDLCARGALN
+622 FSGLQALAARGALN
-636 LATIDAALVRLSQLV
+636 LTSVDAALVRLSQLV
-651 IEHPSIKDIQIDP
+651 IEHPSIKDLQIDP
-664 LVVSAAGVLALD
+664 LVLSAAGVLALD
-676 ARITLHGPEVEEHD
+676 ARITLHKPEVEEHD

-706 WTTKPGETVTIRP
+706 WMTKPGETVTIRP

-730 FHKRLSEDTVYQR
+730 FHKRLSEETVYGR
-743 YFQMVTVGRR
+743 YFQLVTVGRR
-753 TAHEALTRICFVDY
+753 IAHEALIRICFVDY

-778 DARTGE
+778 DATSGE
-784 RSIVAIADL
+784 RSIIALADL

-821 IRRLADVARDERLEN
+821 IRRLVDVARDERLEN
-836 IVATTM
+836 VVATTM

-847 MCAVFRRLGFTLS
+847 MCAVFRSLGFKLS
-860 TEPGDDTVEAA
+860 VEPGDDTVEAE